1 MLCLPEIQSLLN
13 RCVDN
18 FPGIFRGLKDSDIH
32 SAVYFTDGV
41 ATTAPKDA
49 QTYSG
54 VASSGNTLG
63 NRAYHGGQAL
73 PLCAP
78 PACTLSH
85 LTEPSLCLSIY
96 PPTCPLAR
104 PPTYLCNL
112 LHFPYFQNSESFIRA
127 RSCMPTRPPRC
138 LRSVAT
144 PGGMQQPVRARH
156 TDSSFHGAR
165 RPQTLNNDRAERLGR
180 GWNYH

>member
-41 ATTAPKDA
+41 ATTPPKDA

-63 NRAYHGGQAL
+63 NRA
-73 PLCAP
+73 
-78 PACTLSH
+78 
-85 LTEPSLCLSIY
+85 
-96 PPTCPLAR
+96 
-104 PPTYLCNL
+104 
-112 LHFPYFQNSESFIRA
+112 
-127 RSCMPTRPPRC
+127 PTRWAGVT
-138 LRSVAT
+138 SV
-144 PGGMQQPVRARH
+144 
-156 TDSSFHGAR
+156 
-165 RPQTLNNDRAERLGR
+165 RPASVYAIASNRTIPLPIYLSAYLPA
-180 GWNYH
+180 YIFM